1 MKHRIIVHLDMNSYF
16 ASVEQQANPF
26 LRGKPVAVCAY
37 LSRNGTI
44 LASSVEAK
52 AKGIK
57 TGMRVNDALRLD
69 PKLVLIENEPA
80 KYRTVTERI
89 FNILRS
95 YTDAME
101 PYSIDEAFMDL
112 TGWVKD
118 FAEAEQV
125 AQKIKERIML
135 EVGEWLRCSVGISWT
150 KFLAKFAGDI
160 APKGG
165 ILAITS
171 DNLEACLERDV
182 AEAWGIGKA
191 TAVRLRALGIRTLLE
206 LKRADPIDLKRR
218 FGSYGY
224 YLWCHVNGEEISLV
238 AQEPSL
244 PKSIGHSYCLP
255 KKTVDKEY
263 LAKVLLKL
271 CEKTGRRLRA
281 LKLEARTSHLYIA
294 CLYDSH
300 LNKTVRQPD
309 GIFTTKELFE
319 PLHDFLLGAH
329 LPVAA
334 TQMAV
339 TATSLHPASNQLE
352 LFSDRIKSKEVSL
365 AMDKI
370 NDRYGEYTVT
380 SGLMFGTEKLAT
392 DRIGFRKTISFT

>member
-26 LRGKPVAVCAY
+26 LRGRSVAVCAY
-37 LSRNGTI
+37 LSENGTI
-44 LASSVEAK
+44 IASSVEAK

-57 TGMRVNDALRLD
+57 TGTRVSDALRLD
-69 PKLVLIENEPA
+69 PELVLVENEPA

-125 AQKIKERIML
+125 AQKIKQRITI
-135 EVGEWLRCSVGISWT
+135 EVGDWLRCSVGISWT

-165 ILAITS
+165 VLVITS
-171 DNLEACLERDV
+171 ENLESFLLCDV
-182 AEAWGIGKA
+182 QTAWGIGKA
-191 TAVRLRALGIRTLLE
+191 MAARLRSYGIVTLLD
-206 LKRADPIDLKRR
+206 LKNSDPILLRLR
-218 FGSYGY
+218 LGSCGY
-224 YLWCHVNGEEISLV
+224 YLWCHVNGREISGV
-238 AQEPSL
+238 AQEASL

-255 KKTVDKEY
+255 RKTSDKEY
-263 LAKVLLKL
+263 LAKALLKL

-281 LKLEARTSHLYIA
+281 LGLEAKTGHLYA
-294 CLYDSH
+294 SCLHDSYH
-300 LNKTVRQPD
+300 QKTFRSQE
-309 GIFTTKELFE
+309 GIFTTNDLFM
-319 PLHDFLLGAH
+319 PLHAFLLQTNLP
-329 LPVAA
+329 LPVFKL
-334 TQMAV
+334 AV
-339 TATSLHPASNQLE
+339 TVTGLAPVSNQLE
-352 LFSDRIKSKEVSL
+352 LFSDRSKHKDISL
-365 AMDKI
+365 AMDRI
-370 NDRYGEYTVT
+370 NDRYGEYTVK
-380 SGLMFGTEKLAT
+380 SGLMLGSDDMAK
-392 DRIGFRKTISFT
+392 DRVGFRKVAGL